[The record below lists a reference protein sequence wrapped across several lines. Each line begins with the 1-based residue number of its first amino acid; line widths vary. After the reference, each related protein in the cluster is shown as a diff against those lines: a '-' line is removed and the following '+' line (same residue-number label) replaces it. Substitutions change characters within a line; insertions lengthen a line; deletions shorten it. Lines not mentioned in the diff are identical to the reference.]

1 MLSGKKRDE
10 ERGEE
15 ITDVSK
21 RHKHQF
27 NVDDFI
33 SEILGDYFDSE
44 DENVVEFIDK
54 VEQIATLVADA
65 AVVNNFDDDD
75 AIKDIILK
83 FATSH
88 LKHYK
93 IFLPNPD
100 DPNSSSATL
109 KQVLVHQLKNRMHKS
124 LSVMGNLVEYLTK
137 YKEHNPLSG
146 VFAEHKNSKMNNMNE
161 LIINLL
167 TLIDEKYELHGSI
180 APEYF
185 VDYLSIESFLANKPL
200 IESYLD
206 ELEKLLQQHAAAK
219 KITELEVRKN
229 GKLMLPS
236 GQPHKRYKILSDV
249 ICAWSKENG
258 FNAQAKIINLLS
270 HRNFLGL
277 LSNLTLLKDNAVNA
291 GEYHGAWSH
300 AIQWF
305 CIIEHNKRTGFLRN
319 DPRQL
324 YKSAG
329 PIWNKVFDLLGDV
342 DFTCPPHMTRRMYRP
357 DALDKWPLLA
367 GSITRIYSKMHLSG
381 MDYTKHLR
389 VKCGEEAFAKGYQ
402 VRRL

>member
-1 MLSGKKRDE
+1 MHSGKKRDE

-21 RHKHQF
+21 RNKHQF

-65 AVVNNFDDDD
+65 AVVNNFDDDT
-75 AIKDIILK
+75 AIEYIIMK

-93 IFLPNPD
+93 IFLPDPD
-100 DPNSSSATL
+100 DRNSSSATP
-109 KQVLVHQLKNRMHKS
+109 KEVLIHQLEKRTHESLIRM
-124 LSVMGNLVEYLTK
+124 GTLVEYLTT
-137 YKEHNPLSG
+137 YKEHNSLSG
-146 VFAEHKNSKMNNMNE
+146 IFAEFKHGKTSNINE
-161 LIINLL
+161 FIINLL
-167 TLIDEKYELHGSI
+167 SLVKDTYEDHGSI
-180 APEYF
+180 PPKYF
-185 VDYLSIESFLANKPL
+185 VDYLSIEQFLANKPL

-206 ELEKLLQQHAAAK
+206 ELEKLLQQHVAAK
-219 KITELEVRKN
+219 NITELEVRKD
-229 GKLMLPS
+229 GKLMLPAS
-236 GQPHKRYKILSDV
+236 QPHKRYKILSDV

-258 FNAQAKIINLLS
+258 FTAQAKIINLLS

-277 LSNLTLLKDNAVNA
+277 LSSLTLLKDNAVNA

-319 DPRQL
+319 EPRQL

-367 GSITRIYSKMHLSG
+367 GSITRIYNKMHLSG

-389 VKCGEEAFAKGYQ
+389 DKCGEEAYAKGYQ